1 MQRKTVVL
9 VCMVDSIHVARWIA
23 QFDPTE
29 VRFVLFPSG
38 PNRRV
43 HPKIL
48 EMIAKGKKF
57 DDQITIVP
65 FGGKLSLPLWV
76 LDRFFGDRIRGFLL
90 GRIIRKTNP
99 DFVHALEFQH
109 AGYITMR
116 ALADKSITTPFI
128 ATNYG
133 SDIFWFQRFPRHKRR
148 IQQILNRADFYSCEC
163 DRDVE
168 LAKQLG
174 YTGNVLPVLP
184 NSGGIDFN
192 TLPNPK
198 PFQQR
203 RIIAV
208 KGYDGWVGR
217 ARWALLALE
226 ALKDEIDGFE
236 IVVFSADRVATRLAR
251 QIKRRTGLNIRIHNK
266 GALSHEEMMGLF
278 AASRIYVGVSLSD
291 GLSTSMLE
299 AIANGCF
306 AVQTSTACTTKFLS
320 EGVNGLTISE
330 LSPDGVLSSLK
341 QALRYLRNADFSSE
355 SGFDNAGFRLKTSR
369 DYIEQMSRQFFYTHA
384 KE

>member
-1 MQRKTVVL
+1 
-9 VCMVDSIHVARWIA
+9 MVDSIHVARWIA

-29 VRFVLFPSG
+29 VKFILFPSG

-48 EMIAKGKKF
+48 EMIENGKSF
-57 DDQITIVP
+57 HNQITIVP
-65 FGGKLSLPLWV
+65 FGGKLSLPLWA

-109 AGYITMR
+109 AGYVTMR

-174 YTGNVLPVLP
+174 FTGSVLPVLP
-184 NSGGIDFN
+184 NSGGIDFA
-192 TLPNPK
+192 TLPSPK

-226 ALKDEIDGFE
+226 ALKDDVSGFE
-236 IVVFSADRVATRLAR
+236 IVVFSANRKVTRLTR
-251 QIKRRTGLNIRIHNK
+251 QIHRRTGLIIRIHKK
-266 GALSHEEMMGLF
+266 GALSHGQMMELF

-299 AIANGCF
+299 AAANSCF
-306 AVQTSTACTTKFLS
+306 PVQTGSACTT
-320 EGVNGLTISE
+320 GVFRDGE
-330 LSPDGVLSSLK
+330 DGVVINEMSSQGVLRALKLALS
-341 QALRYLRNADFSSE
+341 
-355 SGFDNAGFRLKTSR
+355 KTSGNQVEEALVKLR
-369 DYIEQMSRQFFYTHA
+369 KRTEVGYSIHNLSGLARAHFYRG
-384 KE
+384 

>member
-1 MQRKTVVL
+1 
-9 VCMVDSIHVARWIA
+9 MVDSIHVARWIA

-29 VRFVLFPSG
+29 VKFILFPSG
-38 PNRRV
+38 PNRKV

-48 EMIAKGKKF
+48 EMIENGKTL
-57 DDQITIVP
+57 DNQITIVP
-65 FGGKLSLPLWV
+65 FGGKLSLPLWA

-90 GRIIRKTNP
+90 GRILRKTDP
-99 DFVHALEFQH
+99 DFVHAVEFQH
-109 AGYITMR
+109 AGYVTMR
-116 ALADKSITTPFI
+116 ALSDEGITTPFI

-163 DRDVE
+163 ERDVE
-168 LAKQLG
+168 LAQQLG
-174 YTGNVLPVLP
+174 FAGNVLPVIP
-184 NSGGIDFN
+184 NSGGIDFA
-192 TLPNPK
+192 TLPSPK

-203 RIIAV
+203 SIIAV

-226 ALKDEIDGFE
+226 ALKDEIDSFE
-236 IVVFSADRVATRLAR
+236 IVVFSADRVVSRLAR
-251 QIKRRTGLNIRIHNK
+251 RIQRRTGLNIRIHKK
-266 GALSHEEMMGLF
+266 GTLSHEEMMGLF

-306 AVQTSTACTTKFLS
+306 AVQTSTACTSKFIR
-320 EGVNGLTISE
+320 EGVTGLTISE
-330 LSPDGVLSSLK
+330 LSLDGVLSTLN
-341 QALRYLRNADFSSE
+341 QALRYSRNADFSSE
-355 SGFDNAGFRLKTSR
+355 SGFDYTGFRLNTSR
-369 DYIEQMSRQFFYTHA
+369 GYIEQMSRQFFYTHA
-384 KE
+384 KD